1 MFQDNLDPTDDI
13 ETVVVCSGGG
23 ARGLWQWLVLMAIA
37 KRFKISMIAGTSAGS
52 LNSYGFA
59 KGLFEYITNL
69 YGKVFQEN
77 AVQITG
83 PGLAKLENGKLKA
96 NVDSIKKVLLAGI
109 NFFDVFKLPF
119 KKGQQKVLDRILK
132 NFLHSPA
139 LLDNAPLFQTVKEL
153 QQLNPGFN
161 IPCFTN
167 CVDMVTGQKISK
179 EMSEFADMDE
189 ERLHVVASTTIPLV
203 WPLVGGR
210 YADGGL
216 REGTPLRQVFDR
228 LDPNKKYRV
237 IVISCNKEGM
247 EVQEDL
253 SNPLKIGG
261 RMVDIMMN
269 ESTLNDISGAIERN
283 EEARKYGEA
292 IGRRYVPIYFIN
304 YSGNRGPLD
313 FSPEAYVEHVDD
325 AEKDIAKFFE
335 QYDNQGRQ

>member
-1 MFQDNLDPTDDI
+1 MFVDNLDPTDDI

-23 ARGLWQWLVLMAIA
+23 ARGLWQWVVLMAIA

-59 KGLFEYITNL
+59 KGLWEYITNL
-69 YGKVFQEN
+69 YYKVFQEN
-77 AVQITG
+77 AKQITG
-83 PGLAKLENGKLKA
+83 PGLGKLEGGKLKA
-96 NVDSIKKVLLAGI
+96 NADSIKKVLLAGI
-109 NFFDVFKLPF
+109 NVLDLPKLLF
-119 KKGQQKVLDRILK
+119 KKGKQEVLDQILK
-132 NFLHSPA
+132 NFLHAPA
-139 LLDNAPLFQTVKEL
+139 LLDNAPLFQTIKEL
-153 QQLNPGFN
+153 QDLNPGFD

-167 CVDMVTGQKISK
+167 CVDMVTGEKISK
-179 EMSEFADMDE
+179 EMSEFKDLDE

-216 REGTPLRQVFDR
+216 REGTPLRQIFDR

-247 EVQEDL
+247 EVQDDL

-269 ESTLNDISGAIERN
+269 ESTLNDVSGAKEKN
-283 EEARKYGEA
+283 EEAKKYGDA
-292 IGRRYVPIYFIN
+292 IGRKWVPMYFIN

-313 FSPEAYVEHVDD
+313 FSPDAYTDHIDTGQ
-325 AEKDIAKFFE
+325 KDVGKFFA
-335 QYDNQGRQ
+335 QIA